1 VPVGWSRWG
10 SILLMFFIFLV
21 KQVVQFIF
29 FFFPLASDVCCM
41 GAQSL
46 IIGVLQVQNGTLSLR
61 IMAGLDFINE

>member
-1 VPVGWSRWG
+1 MEQVGFHPSDVFHLSCKTSC
-10 SILLMFFIFLV
+10 SIYL
-21 KQVVQFIF
+21 